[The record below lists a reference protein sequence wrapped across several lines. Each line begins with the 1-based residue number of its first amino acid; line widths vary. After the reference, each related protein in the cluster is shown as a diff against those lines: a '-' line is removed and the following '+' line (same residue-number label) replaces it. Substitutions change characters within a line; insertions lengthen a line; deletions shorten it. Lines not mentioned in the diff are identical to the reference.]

1 MAGQWWRRGLAVAGN
16 RLPVGTPCLGFNFFV
31 NSGTTLGGSRCS
43 TVSNVS
49 CGSAPSLCGLTCSPR
64 TSLLSSWGEGGPAH
78 RWRQRISPSWGR
90 PLFSVAEAPYEHQ
103 ESRLVAY
110 TPQEYFAVVLNVPEY
125 KQFLPWCKDS
135 RLVGGAMP
143 NLTHT
148 SARTKPATQIRLY
161 LPQNETQP
169 PSVSLPH
176 SSTSACSSDSSTATS
191 LGPCA
196 PSTVFAPAVD
206 FKNDGEA
213 QTTLGGHTSNH
224 QSAFQ
229 AKLAVG
235 FGRVYE
241 EYTSNVSFTTPHV
254 IEVRSVDSLV
264 FDTLVT
270 SWRFEEG
277 GLDGT
282 TLVYLSI
289 RFKFSNFL
297 HQQLGLYFFTR
308 AAQAVMNSFDTRAA
322 ELYGPRRVMKESTS

>member
-254 IEVRSVDSLV
+254 IEVKNR
-264 FDTLVT
+264 
-270 SWRFEEG
+270 
-277 GLDGT
+277 
-282 TLVYLSI
+282 
-289 RFKFSNFL
+289 K
-297 HQQLGLYFFTR
+297 R
-308 AAQAVMNSFDTRAA
+308 ARA
-322 ELYGPRRVMKESTS
+322 GKESIQTTGAPKPGGEAGGNHKDKKNGKEKKTLGNGSKRDEKNRQMDGKLKKREAQMNA